1 MILKSLGR
9 PQWRAVNSTTQPT
22 EVLVTRRKPAAKAC
36 RAAFF
41 SKVGWLPRSPTFR
54 IPSMASKV
62 SKIIRESP
70 PL

>member
-9 PQWRAVNSTTQPT
+9 PQWRAVNSTTQLT

-41 SKVGWLPRSPTFR
+41 SKVGWLHFPYTLYGL
-54 IPSMASKV
+54 
-62 SKIIRESP
+62 ES
-70 PL
+70 L